1 MDGEPSG
8 AVEWISG
15 RKKTIIKEE
24 KRFILSLHTHMYIY
38 IYIYKYSILQANHSS
53 LLSNRSPFPPFPPEN
68 NPTPTPIKKQS
79 IKPISKQTDPFIHL
93 YSLNKTHS
101 SPLATDNLLSFLSSP
116 PLSSTSPFFHAP
128 HRIFPSCTCSAM

>member
-1 MDGEPSG
+1 MDGEQSG

-15 RKKTIIKEE
+15 RKKTVIKEE
-24 KRFILSLHTHMYIY
+24 ERFILSLHTHINKH
-38 IYIYKYSILQANHSS
+38 INILFYKQTTLLCFRIDPLFLLFLQKTIHN
-53 LLSNRSPFPPFPPEN
+53 
-68 NPTPTPIKKQS
+68 PTPIKKQS

-93 YSLNKTHS
+93 YSLNNTHS